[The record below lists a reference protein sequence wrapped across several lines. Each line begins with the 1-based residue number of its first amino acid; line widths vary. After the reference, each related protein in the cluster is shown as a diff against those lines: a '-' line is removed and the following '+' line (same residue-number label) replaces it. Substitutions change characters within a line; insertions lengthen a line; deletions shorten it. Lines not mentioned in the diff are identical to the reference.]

1 MRIIKFLI
9 FSCIFISVLSY
20 GATKQRDVK
29 ANPEKSVTVTNT
41 IWTDNSIQQLKSCIY
56 QTTEVIVTNTLQKCI
71 VDSLTNT
78 FVQLTTDNTPQ
89 GLQACFSKEGGKCDT
104 TQSTTDLTSCLSDKL
119 SRCAHKNVIQL
130 LDKESQYML
139 IAKVNG
145 CFQAQQVELVTPLT
159 DCLTHNATTSL
170 VVVSPSST
178 THNRTDYPPDIQKI
192 IDRGELVIGMLSV
205 DSPPFFFVDK
215 KTGQLDGLDIKIANE
230 MAQKLGVKLRLD
242 RSAKTFDGVVDL
254 VVSNEVDIG
263 LSKLSRTLERS
274 KRVLFS
280 EPYIIFHH
288 GLLINRLRIAQ
299 LSHDKNPYENISTI
313 SDKIAVIQSSSYADF
328 ARQKFLNAEVV
339 EYPKWQDVVTA
350 VLNGSVVAAYRD
362 ELEIK
367 RAVFGNSEAA
377 LKIQTAV
384 LTDTEDAI
392 AIAINHQ
399 NSHLLFW
406 LNQFLKTLNLHYN
419 ADELLREY
427 PEILN

>member
-1 MRIIKFLI
+1 MRIIKFLF
-9 FSCIFISVLSY
+9 FSCLFISVLSY
-20 GATKQRDVK
+20 AGTKQRDVK
-29 ANPEKSVTVTNT
+29 ANSEKSVTVTDT
-41 IWTDNSIQQLKSCIY
+41 IWTENSVQQLRGCIY
-56 QTTEVIVTNTLQKCI
+56 QTTEAVVTNTLQKCI
-71 VDSLTNT
+71 VDNLTNT
-78 FVQLTTDNTPQ
+78 FVQLATDNTPQ
-89 GLQACFSKEGGKCDT
+89 GLQACFSKEGAKCDT
-104 TQSTTDLTSCLSDKL
+104 TQPTIDLTRCLTDKL
-119 SRCAHKNVIQL
+119 SRCTHKNVIQL

-139 IAKVNG
+139 MAKVNG
-145 CFQAQQVELVTPLT
+145 CFQAQQTELVTPLT

-170 VVVSPSST
+170 VVVPPPSAHS
-178 THNRTDYPPDIQKI
+178 RTDYPPDIQKI
-192 IDRGELVIGMLSV
+192 IDRGELVIGMLNT
-205 DSPPFFFVDK
+205 DSPPFFFIDK
-215 KTGQLDGLDIKIANE
+215 KTEQLDGLDIKIANE

-254 VVSNEVDIG
+254 VVSNQVDIG

-328 ARQKFLNAEVV
+328 ARQKFPNAEVI
-339 EYPKWQDVVTA
+339 EYPKWADVVTA

-377 LKIQTAV
+377 LKVQTAV

-392 AIAINHQ
+392 AIAVNHQ

-419 ADELLREY
+419 ADDLLREY